1 MATWFVNSN
10 ATGTNAGT
18 SWLNA
23 WTSIASATGVAAGDI
38 AKVEYRHSESG
49 LSAAVNFANGTL
61 TNPVQIVSC
70 DKDNS
75 DAARVGASIAF
86 GTTSAIGFFGSL
98 YCYGVTLGQTASL
111 LRLAPPNSGIQ
122 IYDTCVLA
130 PTGSTGLQFGDGS
143 NSRWSIQLLNT
154 TIDLSGTSSSAALV
168 SISGTTNSIFSW
180 VGGSYICR
188 SPQTNLFGSLTGV
201 AVGRIAGVIFS
212 GTVTSLISG
221 SATQSSNNLTFTGC
235 IPPTYTNIFT
245 TSPTSYCA
253 RINLD
258 GFQSGT
264 LTAALL
270 PPTLEVDVTGTI
282 AADLTR
288 YRAGGANDGSNANS
302 YSWAFTT
309 NSTAAQ
315 FTTPITSP
323 PISRWVTAGSHT
335 VTVYIASGATQHND
349 DVWLEVMSPSEAVS
363 ATGQARYQSTR
374 RAPLATPAALTT
386 DGVSTWTGTGVGT
399 LQKISVT
406 INPTVAGVV
415 TVRVNVAD
423 PSSSIYVDPK
433 LDVS

>member
-23 WTSIASATGVAAGDI
+23 WTSIASAVGVAAGDI
-38 AKVEYRHSESG
+38 VKVDYRHSQSG

-75 DAARVGASIAF
+75 DAPRLGATVNFS
-86 GTTSAIGFFGSL
+86 TTSNIGFSGSL
-98 YCYGVTLGQTASL
+98 YCYGVTLGQTAAV
-111 LRLAPPNSGIQ
+111 LRMVPPTGGMQ
-122 IYDTCVLA
+122 IFDACTFA
-130 PTGSTGLQFGDGS
+130 PTGTSGLSFGDNS
-143 NSRWSIQLLNT
+143 NSRWYTQLLSCT
-154 TIDLSGTSSSAALV
+154 VDLSGGSA
-168 SISGTTNSIFSW
+168 STTVVNVLGSTHSIFVW
-180 VGGSYICR
+180 VGGSCICR
-188 SPQTNLFGSLTGV
+188 ATQTSLFGTFSGI
-201 AVGRIAGVIFS
+201 AYGRIAGVSFS
-212 GTVTSLISG
+212 GAVTNLFSG
-221 SATQSSNNLTFTGC
+221 NVSQTSNNLTFTGC
-235 IPPTYTNIFT
+235 APPTYTSVFGVA
-245 TSPTSYCA
+245 PTSYSA
-253 RINLD
+253 RVNLD

-288 YRAGGANDGSNANS
+288 YRTGGANDGSNANA

-309 NSTAAQ
+309 NATAAK

-335 VTVYIASGATQHND
+335 VTVYVASGVTLNND
-349 DVWLEVMSPSEAVS
+349 DVWLEVLSPSELAS

-415 TVRVNVAD
+415 SVRVNVAD
-423 PSSSIYVDPK
+423 PSVSVYIDPK

>member
-38 AKVEYRHSESG
+38 VKVEYRHSETT
-49 LSAAVNFANGTL
+49 LAANVNFANGTL
-61 TNPVQIVSC
+61 TSPVQIISC

-75 DAARVGASIAF
+75 DALRAGAVIGWGTSGVGVLGNLYTYGCTIQSSANSLRLVPPSNGQQEHENATLKVT
-86 GTTSAIGFFGSL
+86 GTTGISL
-98 YCYGVTLGQTASL
+98 
-111 LRLAPPNSGIQ
+111 
-122 IYDTCVLA
+122 
-130 PTGSTGLQFGDGS
+130 GDGS
-143 NSRWSIQLLNT
+143 AARWKMKWTNATYDISGA
-154 TIDLSGTSSSAALV
+154 SGTGAILTLNPSTQ
-168 SISGTTNSIFSW
+168 GIFEW
-180 VGGSYICR
+180 VGGTYICR
-188 SPQTNLFGSLTGV
+188 SSQVSLFTANVPCDIICRGV
-201 AVGRIAGVIFS
+201 NFS
-212 GTVTSLISG
+212 GTVTNLFAG
-221 SATQSSNNLTFTGC
+221 SINSPSHVWMIGC
-235 IPPTYTNIFT
+235 VPPTYTNVFGAA
-245 TSPTSYCA
+245 PTSYCG

-288 YRAGGANDGSNANS
+288 YRTGGANDGSNANA
-302 YSWAFTT
+302 YSWAFNT
-309 NSTAAQ
+309 NSNAAQ

-323 PISRWVTAGSHT
+323 PISRWVAAGSHT
-335 VTVYIASGATQHND
+335 VTVYVASGATQHND

-415 TVRVNVAD
+415 SVRVNVAD
-423 PSSSIYVDPK
+423 PSVSVYIDPK